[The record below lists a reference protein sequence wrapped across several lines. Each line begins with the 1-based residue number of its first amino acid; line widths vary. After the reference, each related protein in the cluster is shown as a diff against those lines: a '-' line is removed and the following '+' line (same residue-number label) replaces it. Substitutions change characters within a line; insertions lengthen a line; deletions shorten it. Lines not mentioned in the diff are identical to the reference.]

1 MTFTSIAAHLSRR
14 KFTTAVL
21 ATVTGALLLAAGAA
35 HAVTPD
41 EIKKKGKVVVGIQGD
56 NPPWGFVDT
65 NGAQQGFDAD
75 IGKLLGKELG
85 VTVEF
90 VPLAV
95 ANRIPSLV
103 TGKVDVVIA
112 VMGMYPD
119 RAKAVQFTKP
129 YSANDVI
136 LAAPK
141 GTPIKSFEDMKKYII
156 GVPRSSAQDTEV
168 TKNAPAGTVIRRFDD
183 DAATIQAMLSGQV
196 QAVGGNGF
204 YPLKLNAAQPNA
216 YERKLDFIRQW
227 NGIATRLGEREWNA
241 YLNTFIDKARANG
254 QIAAVYAKW
263 MGFAPPAEYPV
274 ALEGIPFTV
283 R

>member
-1 MTFTSIAAHLSRR
+1 MSFHSIVQSWSRR
-14 KFTTAVL
+14 KFATAIL
-21 ATVTGALLLAAGAA
+21 ATVTGSLLLAATA

-41 EIKKKGKVVVGIQGD
+41 EIRKKGKVVIGIQGD

-65 NGAQQGFDAD
+65 KGEQQGFDAD

-85 VTVEF
+85 VPVEF

-129 YSANDVI
+129 YSGNDII

-141 GTPIKSFEDMKKYII
+141 KTVIKSFEDMGKLVI

-168 TKNAPAGTVIRRFDD
+168 TKRAPAGTTIRRFDD

-204 YPLKLNAAQPNA
+204 YPNKLNAAQPDT
-216 YERKLDFIRQW
+216 YERKLDFVRQW
-227 NGIATRLGEREWNA
+227 NGIATRLGEKEWNA
-241 YLNTFIDKARANG
+241 YLNTFIDKIRANG
-254 QIAAVYAKW
+254 QIAAGYAKW
-263 MGFAPPAEYPV
+263 MKFAPPAEYP
-274 ALEGIPFTV
+274 ASLEGIPFTV
-283 R
+283 Q